1 MKKITILSIALFSI
15 FAVSCNKF
23 LDEKPAS
30 FYTPDNYYKSYQ
42 QAQNA
47 VNGIYAFTRDFYSPV
62 GLYEEDAMLMLENP
76 TGQAKSDINQSNNN
90 ADLRNLTMQTT
101 DLYFQVWW
109 RSSYKGIDA
118 ANLAIQNIPLISSS
132 VVTDAQKNQLLGQ
145 AKFLRAWFYFN
156 LVRIYG
162 DVPLI
167 TQPTSSATGLQ
178 VPRTSA
184 KDVYEKLIVPDLLDA
199 EKSGLPFSDNTG
211 RVAIGAV
218 KSLLAK
224 VYETMAGF
232 PLQQK
237 DKLALAK
244 QEALDVIQSGNYTLY
259 QNYDQ
264 FRDPANDNK
273 MENIFMVQYAPGIAG
288 DPMFAFTLPSFSYI
302 SNGQQEIG
310 TLLPEDSFFA
320 SYSAAD
326 KRKQEKQFFFSHAAN
341 HSTGV
346 DVQFKNGQ
354 HIYKYWD
361 DVAQASGQYSGKC
374 FSIIRLSDIM
384 LLYAEAQNEADGAPD
399 ANSYSYINAIRARA
413 NLAPLVGLS
422 QDQFRQ
428 AVWRERNHELCFEN
442 ITWFDMVRTRM
453 VYDTKNDAFVPMV
466 GYTLPGNPA
475 APKFQEK
482 HYLFPIPQA
491 EINANPKLVQN
502 PGY

>member
-1 MKKITILSIALFSI
+1 MKKIIILSIAFFSLSAI
-15 FAVSCNKF
+15 SCNKF

-47 VNGIYAFTRDFYSPV
+47 VNGIYAFTRDFYAPV
-62 GLYEEDAMLMLENP
+62 GLYEEDALLMLEDP

-101 DLYFQVWW
+101 DLYFRVWW
-109 RSSYKGIDA
+109 RSSYKGINA

-132 VVTDAQKNQLLGQ
+132 LVTDAQKNQLLGQ

-162 DVPLI
+162 DVPLVI
-167 TQPTSSATGLQ
+167 QPTSTATGLQ
-178 VPRTSA
+178 VPRTST
-184 KDVYEKLIVPDLLDA
+184 KDVYEKLIVPDLLAA
-199 EKSGLPFSDNTG
+199 EQSGLPFSDQTG

-237 DKLALAK
+237 DKFALAK
-244 QEALDVIQSGNYTLY
+244 QEALDVINSGQYTLY

-264 FRDPANDNK
+264 FRDAANDNK
-273 MENIFMVQYAPGIAG
+273 MENIFMVQFAPGIAYN
-288 DPMFAFTLPSFSYI
+288 PMFSWTLPSFSLI
-302 SNGQQEIG
+302 SNGQQETG
-310 TLLPEDSFFA
+310 TLLPDDTFFA
-320 SYSAAD
+320 SYSASD
-326 KRKQEKQFFFSHAAN
+326 KRKQEKQFFYSHAPN
-341 HSTGV
+341 FKTGV

-361 DVAQASGQYSGKC
+361 NVAQASGQGSGKC
-374 FSIIRLSDIM
+374 FPVIRLSDIM
-384 LLYAEAQNEADGAPD
+384 LLCAEAQNEADGSP
-399 ANSYSYINAIRARA
+399 NTSSYNYINAIRTRA
-413 NLAPLVGLS
+413 NLAPLTGLT

-442 ITWFDMVRTRM
+442 QTWFDMVRTRM
-453 VYDTKNDAFVPMV
+453 VYDTKNDAFVAMV
-466 GYTLPGNPA
+466 GYTFPYGSNI
-475 APKFQEK
+475 KFQEK

-491 EINANPKLVQN
+491 EIDANPKLTQN